1 MQVNEIQSIEIFTFQ
16 KQVILQ
22 IHTKKKIYSN
32 VFLQY
37 FLVYIIVPT
46 KNGIGIS

>member
-22 IHTKKKIYSN
+22 IHTKKN
-32 VFLQY
+32 LQ
-37 FLVYIIVPT
+37 
-46 KNGIGIS
+46 